1 LEKRVTK
8 ICRVRRKAG
17 RKASTDDILENSG
30 QRIRV
35 PRRWAKHFQRLTELR
50 ERLSR
55 ERGRLSEEAR
65 EEAPQYSLHMAD
77 AGTDSYDQDW
87 ALGMLS
93 SEQNALYEVEQ
104 ALDRIR
110 NGTYGIC
117 EATGKKISTAR
128 LEAIPWTRFSAE
140 AERQLEK
147 ERAVDTRRIGAIHK
161 VPRQNTAHQIGEE
174 QE

>member
-1 LEKRVTK
+1 MEKRVTK
-8 ICRVRRKAG
+8 LSRV
-17 RKASTDDILENSG
+17 RKASRKASSDDILENSR
-30 QRIRV
+30 QRVSV
-35 PRRWAKHFQRLTELR
+35 PRKWSRHFKRLTELR
-50 ERLSR
+50 DRLSQ

-65 EEAPQYSLHMAD
+65 EESPQFSLHMAD
-77 AGTDSYDQDW
+77 AATDSYDQDW

-104 ALDRIR
+104 ALDRVR
-110 NGTYGIC
+110 NGTYGVC
-117 EATGKKISTAR
+117 ELTGKNISTAR

-147 ERAVDTRRIGAIHK
+147 QRAVETRRIGAIRK
-161 VPRQNTAHQIGEE
+161 VPRRDTTHQVGDE